1 MAECFQLIGLDV
13 VLFDG
18 QFDERVVVGQGVELY
33 ARAFEVFDRRL
44 ESVGEDGCHPE
55 HFAPGGPEC
64 LDRLER
70 ASSRGDQ
77 VFDHHHF
84 GARFEV
90 SFDLVGHPMILG
102 RRSYVDERFS
112 ELFGRQHP
120 AGDRPRRH
128 PGDHLRLRI
137 LCRHQCSERPINF
150 APCLRIGECLAVV
163 AVDRRPPAA
172 GPGERICRAEFYC
185 LNLQQR
191 FCNLFAGFHLVDM
204 KKVYYLDNIVAF
216 GTHPECAALS
226 SSADGS
232 WLVVDTAALGTEAEG
247 MLELTNLQRIFET
260 AKFVAFVSASDEGTE
275 RLFARFAEQFR
286 PVEAGRAGRFAARRG
301 VDDLPQRAV
310 GLAQGKTRTGR
321 GDCGVCRARGRGGVR
336 YCGDRVGQTA
346 HTYLP
351 PLRVAGEWILKR
363 TTWYAMSN
371 DGQEELVP
379 QTEEGI
385 TEIRWVA
392 PDNLASY
399 LENTYLT
406 VREVFAAAKR
416 L

>member
-1 MAECFQLIGLDV
+1 
-13 VLFDG
+13 
-18 QFDERVVVGQGVELY
+18 
-33 ARAFEVFDRRL
+33 
-44 ESVGEDGCHPE
+44 
-55 HFAPGGPEC
+55 
-64 LDRLER
+64 
-70 ASSRGDQ
+70 
-77 VFDHHHF
+77 
-84 GARFEV
+84 
-90 SFDLVGHPMILG
+90 
-102 RRSYVDERFS
+102 
-112 ELFGRQHP
+112 
-120 AGDRPRRH
+120 
-128 PGDHLRLRI
+128 
-137 LCRHQCSERPINF
+137 
-150 APCLRIGECLAVV
+150 
-163 AVDRRPPAA
+163 
-172 GPGERICRAEFYC
+172 
-185 LNLQQR
+185 
-191 FCNLFAGFHLVDM
+191 M

-286 PVEAGRAGRFAARRG
+286 PVEAGGGLVVSPRDEVLMIFRNGRW
-301 VDDLPQRAV
+301 DLPKGKLEPGEEIAACAV
-310 GLAQGKTRTGR
+310 REVEEECGIAGIGLGKLLTRT
-321 GDCGVCRARGRGGVR
+321 
-336 YCGDRVGQTA
+336 Y
-346 HTYLP
+346 HLYE
-351 PLRVAGEWILKR
+351 LRGEWILKR

-379 QTEEGI
+379 ETEEGI